1 MKIHHVALLV
11 SDCERSARFYAD
23 VLGLRETRRQP
34 DGDGL
39 RSVWLAAGDAVI
51 MVERSMRGRQQ
62 AAGSGHLLC
71 FAVEDLDAWERRLR
85 DHDVAV
91 EDRTPSTL
99 YFSDPDGH
107 RVGVSVF
114 AF

>member
-1 MKIHHVALLV
+1 VKIHHVALLV
-11 SDCERSARFYAD
+11 SDCERSARFYTD

-34 DGDGL
+34 DGEGL

-51 MVERSMRGRQQ
+51 MVERAMRGRPG
-62 AAGSGHLLC
+62 AAGSAHLLC
-71 FAVEDLDAWERRLR
+71 FGVDDLAAWERRLGE
-85 DHDVAV
+85 HGIAV
-91 EDRTPSTL
+91 EDRTPNTL

>member
-1 MKIHHVALLV
+1 VKIHHVALLV
-11 SDCERSARFYAD
+11 SDCERSARFYVD

-34 DGDGL
+34 DGGGL

-51 MVERSMRGRQQ
+51 MVERAMRGRPE

-71 FAVEDLDAWERRLR
+71 FAVDDLAAWERRLR
-85 DHDVAV
+85 DHGIAV
-91 EDRTPSTL
+91 EDRTPNTL